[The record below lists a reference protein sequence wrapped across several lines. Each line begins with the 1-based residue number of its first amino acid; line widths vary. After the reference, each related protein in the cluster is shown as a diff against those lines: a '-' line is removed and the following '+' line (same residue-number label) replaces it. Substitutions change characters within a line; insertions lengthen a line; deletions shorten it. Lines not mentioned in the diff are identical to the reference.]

1 VEYLFVIFVIFCFFS
16 EVAFHFL
23 ESCPPAGSKQ
33 IQPGLPALQPRQKH
47 ASSRICEIC
56 SELRAHGEWGGW
68 PPPEKACGNSLL
80 AWIWFRQHLERMPA
94 SASQVDHN
102 IAAGDVVADLWQGE
116 NPPRRL
122 QRAVC

>member
-1 VEYLFVIFVIFCFFS
+1 LFINFFIFCFFS

-33 IQPGLPALQPRQKH
+33 IQPGLPALQPGQKH
-47 ASSRICEIC
+47 ASSVICEL
-56 SELRAHGEWGGW
+56 SSQLRARGEPG
-68 PPPEKACGNSLL
+68 PARESMRKFSL
-80 AWIWFRQHLERMPA
+80 AWIWYRQHFEWMPA